1 MFGAISLLL
10 LISFILNL
18 IIVASIFYIAG
29 RIIIGRK
36 NVSFRDFGSAQLVD
50 KLRGKGL
57 SLLWDCHSGFRLEG
71 FQNYHEKKIQY
82 T

>member
-36 NVSFRDFGSAQLVD
+36 NVSFRAAFLI
-50 KLRGKGL
+50 
-57 SLLWDCHSGFRLEG
+57 SLLGTVIGSIFVVLLPLVV
-71 FQNYHEKKIQY
+71 
-82 T
+82 